1 MPEYEVEVEITLK
14 VTIENVEAANEDDA
28 SKDAVEQVRERYERI
43 IRSEDLTQID
53 TIESVWVDEYLEEDS
68 ENAESSRTAND

>member
-14 VTIENVEAANEDDA
+14 VTIEDVEAANEDDA
-28 SKDAVEQVRERYERI
+28 SKEATEQVRERYERML
-43 IRSEDLTQID
+43 RSEDLTQID

-68 ENAESSRTAND
+68 ENDQGETRL